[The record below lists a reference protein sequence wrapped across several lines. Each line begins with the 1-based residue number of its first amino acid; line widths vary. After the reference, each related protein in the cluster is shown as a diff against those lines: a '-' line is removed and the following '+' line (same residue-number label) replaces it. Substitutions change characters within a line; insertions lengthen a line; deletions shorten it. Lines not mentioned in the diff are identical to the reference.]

1 MTDRE
6 IRMIWRNKAF
16 DSLKQVR
23 VLAELENCNYHVMF
37 DRLVKLGLVSE
48 SERTNKAHHGKAWG
62 ADETA
67 ELVRMYQKGMSYNEM
82 AEILGRTKDSI
93 SQRLYT
99 VGAK

>member
-1 MTDRE
+1 MTDRD
-6 IRMIWRNKAF
+6 IKTIGRNKAF

-48 SERTNKAHHGKAWG
+48 DEQTHKAHHGKAWS

-67 ELVRMYQKGMSYNEM
+67 ELIRMYQKGLSYNEM
-82 AEILGRTKDSI
+82 ADILGRTKDSI